1 MLFGEG
7 IFLLWEINI
16 FLLLGRIL
24 PNLQGFLQ
32 TVGLQEGQ
40 GSPNSGRSKQ
50 DEKRGEIFCKMGNTG
65 GITQV

>member
-24 PNLQGFLQ
+24 PNLQGFPQ

-40 GSPNSGRSKQ
+40 GSPYSGRSKQ
-50 DEKRGEIFCKMGNTG
+50 DEKKGGNFL
-65 GITQV
+65 